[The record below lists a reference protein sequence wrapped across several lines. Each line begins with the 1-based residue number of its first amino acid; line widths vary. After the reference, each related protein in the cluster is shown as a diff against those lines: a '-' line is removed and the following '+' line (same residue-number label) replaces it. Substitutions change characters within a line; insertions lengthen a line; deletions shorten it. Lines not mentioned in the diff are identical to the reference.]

1 MRHRMLSGFTLVEL
15 LVVIA
20 IVGLLVALLLPAV
33 NAAREA
39 ARRTQCQN
47 NLKQLGLA
55 MEQYLDLHRE
65 EFPPF
70 AKVPSINPN
79 PNEPPPP
86 TVMELWGPF
95 MENSQST
102 LNCPDDNR
110 VLAEDGTVS
119 SEYASYFQ
127 REGLSYEYNRIR
139 LFDAVKNRGYRRKE
153 LAKERKLSEIRVFSD
168 FLNFHGPA
176 GIWTSR
182 NGLFADAHVGPWIP
196 EPE

>member
-1 MRHRMLSGFTLVEL
+1 MHRQNQRGFTLVEL

-20 IVGLLVALLLPAV
+20 IVGILVALLLPAV

-79 PNEPPPP
+79 PSEPPPP

-95 MENSQST
+95 FENNTST
-102 LNCPDDNR
+102 LNCPDDNQ
-110 VLAEDGTVS
+110 VLEDGDTVS
-119 SEYASYFQ
+119 TEYTSYFQ
-127 REGLSYEYNRIR
+127 REGLSYEYNRVR

-176 GIWTSR
+176 GIPTSR

-196 EPE
+196 EPD